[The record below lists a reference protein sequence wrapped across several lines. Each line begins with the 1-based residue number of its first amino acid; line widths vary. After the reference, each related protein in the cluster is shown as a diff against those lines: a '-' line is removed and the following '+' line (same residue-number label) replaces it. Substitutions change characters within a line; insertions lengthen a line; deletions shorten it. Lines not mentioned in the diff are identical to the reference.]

1 MKKNKIQL
9 FNAHT
14 IRQGAPEYA
23 ADLLVILNKVYH
35 MVEKLEIKQ
44 FIEVNISRTE

>member
-1 MKKNKIQL
+1 MKKKKKIQ
-9 FNAHT
+9 NAPT

-23 ADLLVILNKVYH
+23 ADLLVLLNKVYH